1 MTRYKLLALDMDG
14 TVLNSRNEISETT
27 CEWIHR
33 ATECGITVMFATGR
47 EVQSIEPFVRQ
58 LGLQS
63 PLVSV
68 NGSEV
73 WAAPGC
79 LKIRHPLA
87 NEWVEELY
95 ELGRRSSCY
104 YWAYTV
110 KDVCTANNWPER
122 IERSP
127 DDAWLKFRFKCTD
140 PYKLQEL
147 HSALSAVGR
156 YELTNSSPHS
166 IEVNPRGIN
175 KASGLRE
182 VCRMLGIRME
192 EVIACG
198 DSLNDLKMIQ
208 AAGLGVAMGNAQDIV
223 KSAADWVTGTNDE
236 DGVAKVI
243 QTFLLNV
250 NCGSSR

>member
-1 MTRYKLLALDMDG
+1 MDG
-14 TVLNSRNEISETT
+14 TVLNSRNEISGKT
-27 CEWIHR
+27 CEWIRR
-33 ATECGITVMFATGR
+33 ATENGITVMFATGR

-73 WAAPGC
+73 WTAPGR
-79 LKIRHPLA
+79 LLLRHLFA
-87 NEWVEELY
+87 DEWVQELY
-95 ELGRRSSCY
+95 ELALRHACH

-110 KDVCTANNWPER
+110 KEVYRMGNWPER

-127 DDAWLKFRFKCTD
+127 DDPWLKFGFKCDD
-140 PYKLQEL
+140 PDQLRVIRA
-147 HSALSAVGR
+147 ALGGSDR
-156 YELTNSSPHS
+156 YELTNSSPRN
-166 IEVNPRGIN
+166 IEVNPRGVS

-182 VCRMLGIRME
+182 VCGLLGIGME

-198 DSLNDLKMIQ
+198 DSLNDLKMIR
-208 AAGLGVAMGNAQDIV
+208 AAGLGVAMGNAQDVV

-236 DGVAKVI
+236 DGVAELI
-243 QTFLLNV
+243 QTFLTNE
-250 NCGSSR
+250 NCGNLL